1 MAPRRAGY
9 RHEEMAHDA
18 HAPESEPAPAPQPVP
33 AAVADD
39 TLDALQLFLRRASRY
54 PLLTAAQELEL
65 ARRIER
71 GDLDAKERL
80 VSHNL
85 RLVVSIARRFQGVSE
100 LALLDLVQEGVV
112 GLIRAVEKFDW
123 RKGFRFST
131 YATLWIR
138 QAIQRGMATHGRT
151 IRLPVNVAQRERK
164 VSAAARRLEAEL
176 GRQASV
182 AEIAAACGLPHAQ
195 VAELQEFSRAL
206 TSLDQV
212 VGADSDTTLGELLPS
227 DGPQVDE
234 EVGAL
239 LQRESVRRTVDDLPS
254 PERDVI
260 KLRFGL
266 ESDGAPLAHAQIGR
280 KLELAPAQVRAI
292 EREALAQL
300 ATSSELAAF
309 ADAA

>member
-1 MAPRRAGY
+1 MAERQ
-9 RHEEMAHDA
+9 
-18 HAPESEPAPAPQPVP
+18 PAPAP
-33 AAVADD
+33 DE
-39 TLDALQLFLRRASRY
+39 TIDALQLFLRRASRY
-54 PLLTAAQELEL
+54 PLLTPSQELEL

-71 GDLDAKERL
+71 GDLTAKERL
-80 VSHNL
+80 VNHNL

-138 QAIQRGMATHGRT
+138 QAIQRGMATHGRA

-164 VSAAARRLEAEL
+164 VAAAARRLEAEL
-176 GRQASV
+176 GRQPTV
-182 AEIAAACGLPHAQ
+182 AEIAAAADLPDVQ
-195 VAELQEFSRAL
+195 VAELRELARSL

-212 VGADSDTTLGELLPS
+212 VSADTDTTLGELLPS
-227 DGPQVDE
+227 DAPLIEEQV
-234 EVGAL
+234 GSL
-239 LQRESVRRTVDDLPS
+239 LRRETVRRSVDGLPS

-266 ESDGAPLAHAQIGR
+266 EADGAPLPHAQIGR
-280 KLELAPAQVRAI
+280 QLALAPAQVRAI

-300 ATSSELAAF
+300 ATSGDLAAL

>member
-1 MAPRRAGY
+1 MALRRAGY
-9 RHEEMAHDA
+9 RHEEMAL
-18 HAPESEPAPAPQPVP
+18 HAPSPQPEPAAGP
-33 AAVADD
+33 AAVPDD

-54 PLLTAAQELEL
+54 PLLTASQELEL

-138 QAIQRGMATHGRT
+138 QAIQRGMATHGRA

-195 VAELQEFSRAL
+195 VAELRELARSL

-212 VGADSDTTLGELLPS
+212 VGADTDTTLGELLPS
-227 DGPQVDE
+227 DAPQVDE
-234 EVGAL
+234 QVGAL

-280 KLELAPAQVRAI
+280 RLELAPAQVRAI

-300 ATSSELAAF
+300 ATRSELAAF

>member
-1 MAPRRAGY
+1 
-9 RHEEMAHDA
+9 MAHDA
-18 HAPESEPAPAPQPVP
+18 PLPDPEPARAPEAAADRPQSVQS
-33 AAVADD
+33 ADD

-164 VSAAARRLEAEL
+164 VTAAARRLEAEL

-182 AEIAAACGLPHAQ
+182 AEIAAASGLPHAQ
-195 VAELQEFSRAL
+195 VAELRDLSRAL

-227 DGPQVDE
+227 DGPQVE
-234 EVGAL
+234 ELVGTRLRRDAVL
-239 LQRESVRRTVDDLPS
+239 RTVDGLPS

-266 ESDGAPLAHAQIGR
+266 DSDGAPLPHAQIGR
-280 KLELAPAQVRAI
+280 QLELAPAQVRAI

-300 ATSSELAAF
+300 ASSGELAAF

>member
-1 MAPRRAGY
+1 
-9 RHEEMAHDA
+9 MAHDA
-18 HAPESEPAPAPQPVP
+18 PAPPAPA
-33 AAVADD
+33 ATADD

-71 GDLDAKERL
+71 GDLAAKERL

-100 LALLDLVQEGVV
+100 LALLDLIQEGVV

-138 QAIQRGMATHGRT
+138 QAIQRGMASHGRA

-164 VSAAARRLEAEL
+164 VAAAARRLEAEL
-176 GRQASV
+176 GRQASI
-182 AEIAAACGLPHAQ
+182 AEIAAASGLPHAQ
-195 VAELQEFSRAL
+195 VTELRELSRTL

-227 DGPQVDE
+227 DAPQVDE
-234 EVGAL
+234 QVGAL
-239 LQRESVRRTVDDLPS
+239 LQRESVRRTVDGLPS

-280 KLELAPAQVRAI
+280 RLELAPAQVRAI

-300 ATSSELAAF
+300 ATSSELAAL